1 MSPRPARA
9 KFAPVEEFYG
19 MAGIYNADP
28 DVGLAYGAYSDQ
40 MQPAKLYEAT
50 LEISYSIQA
59 FPGLSLRPGRQPID
73 PQRTRPRSECR
84 GEFLNRSTQG
94 R

>member
-1 MSPRPARA
+1 MSPRLARA

-50 LEISYSIQA
+50 LEISYSIQVL
-59 FPGLSLRPGRQPID
+59 PGFSLQPGAQVLINPGGS
-73 PQRTRPRSECR
+73 PSTP
-84 GEFLNRSTQG
+84 GALALGLNAVVSF
-94 R
+94 